1 MSYVRTTKERISTIA
16 QEHSD
21 QDIVRSALIAELDA
35 ASLYVSQIDN
45 LKNEKAKEV
54 IAHILEEEKEHIA
67 ELMCLLENMDEM
79 QADKVGNVP
88 SDSCI
93 IK

>member
-1 MSYVRTTKERISTIA
+1 MSYVRTTKERVSTIT

-35 ASLYVSQIDN
+35 VSLYVAQIDN

-67 ELMCLLENMDEM
+67 ELMCLLDNIDEE
-79 QADKVGNVP
+79 QAHKLKTVP

>member
-1 MSYVRTTKERISTIA
+1 MSYIQTTKERVSTITP
-16 QEHSD
+16 EHSD
-21 QDIVRSALIAELDA
+21 QDIVRSAIIAELDA

-54 IAHILEEEKEHIA
+54 ITHILEEEKEHIA
-67 ELMCLLENMDEM
+67 ELMCLLDNIDEM
-79 QADKVGNVP
+79 QADKSKSVS

-93 IK
+93 IR

>member
-1 MSYVRTTKERISTIA
+1 MSYVRTTKERISTIT

-35 ASLYVSQIDN
+35 ASLYVAQIDN
-45 LKNEKAKEV
+45 LKNEKAREV

-67 ELMCLLENMDEM
+67 ELMCLLENIDEM
-79 QADKVGNVP
+79 QANKVDHVP

-93 IK
+93 IR

>member
-1 MSYVRTTKERISTIA
+1 MSYVRTTKERVSTIT

-21 QDIVRSALIAELDA
+21 QDIIRSALIAELDA
-35 ASLYVSQIDN
+35 ASLYVAHIDN
-45 LKNEKAKEV
+45 LKDTNAKEV

-67 ELMCLLENMDEM
+67 ELMCLLESVDSE
-79 QADKVGNVP
+79 QADKFGHLP

-93 IK
+93 IE

>member
-1 MSYVRTTKERISTIA
+1 MSCVRTTKERVPTLT

-35 ASLYVSQIDN
+35 ASLYVSHIDN
-45 LKNEKAKEV
+45 LENLKAKEV

-67 ELMCLLENMDEM
+67 ELMCLLETMDEV
-79 QADKVGNVP
+79 QSEKFDSLSGT
-88 SDSCI
+88 SCI
-93 IK
+93 IE